1 MRTPICCR
9 RNKEISLDFDNS
21 DELMTYSGLESCIR
35 NSYSYEN
42 ESGPSREAADSLD
55 EEDSMSCSSSKDAFG
70 SFSSQWLVNKQ
81 DDQGSDDWEEGGS
94 TFYSPRQSFS
104 SCRSRPIYTMQV
116 SDVDAM
122 KEKFSK
128 LLLGD
133 DISGGCKGISTALTL
148 SNAITNLSA
157 TVFGELWKLEPLSE
171 DRKSRWRREMDWLLS
186 PTNYMVELVPAKQ
199 NGANGRTL
207 EEVLDSMVDTEF
219 WYEESGSRAEGR
231 PQPKKKW
238 WFPSPRV
245 PSSGLSASQR
255 KRLGFQGKFVHQVLK
270 ATKSINENVI
280 LQMPVPVAI
289 RNALP
294 KASDQLQNT
303 FVIHSS
309 PVNYMT
315 FYAII
320 RVLQSGKASLGEDIY
335 KVLTSSWSSLEEIL
349 GLLSLK
355 SEHAV
360 LVTVNRLETAVFAWK
375 QRISDGANARSPLR
389 NPWSYVKDVGSEHD
403 RMGKLLDRA
412 EVLLWLLKNRF
423 PNIPP
428 TFLDVT
434 RVKSNKDIGHSI
446 IEAYSRVIGN
456 LAFSIL
462 SRIGEI
468 LQEDD
473 LNKPST
479 PVATLKFDISSDVY
493 LAGISETPPGHIR
506 RSLINQMDM
515 VDGRSKPDK
524 AKALEE
530 SFVDNGT
537 ITIST
542 QNYRVLNHLRP
553 PPPWT
558 PLRISLPH

>member
-1 MRTPICCR
+1 MRTLICCR

-21 DELMTYSGLESCIR
+21 DELMTYGGLESCIR

-55 EEDSMSCSSSKDAFG
+55 EEDSTSCSSSKDAFG

-81 DDQGSDDWEEGGS
+81 DDQGSDNWEEGGS

-104 SCRSRPIYTMQV
+104 ACRSRPIYTMQV

-133 DISGGCKGISTALTL
+133 DISGGCKGISTALAL

-207 EEVLDSMVDTEF
+207 EIMTPKARSDIHMNLPALQKLDSMLIEVLDSMVDTEF
-219 WYEESGSRAEGR
+219 WYEESGSRAEGQPR
-231 PQPKKKW
+231 PNKKW
-238 WFPSPRV
+238 WLPSPRV

-270 ATKSINENVI
+270 AAKSINENVL

-289 RNALP
+289 GNALP
-294 KASDQLQNT
+294 KAS
-303 FVIHSS
+303 
-309 PVNYMT
+309 
-315 FYAII
+315 
-320 RVLQSGKASLGEDIY
+320 KASLGEDIY

-349 GLLSLK
+349 GLLPLK

-360 LVTVNRLETAVFAWK
+360 LVTVNKLENAVLSWK
-375 QRISDGANARSPLR
+375 QRISNGANARSPLR

-412 EVLLWLLKNRF
+412 AVLLWLLKNRF

-434 RVKSNKDIGHSI
+434 RVQSNKDIGHSI
-446 IEAYSRVIGN
+446 TEAYSRVIGN

-479 PVATLKFDISSDVY
+479 PVATLKFDISSEMY

-515 VDGRSKPDK
+515 VDGRSKPNK
-524 AKALEE
+524 AKVLEG
-530 SFVDNGT
+530 SFVDNEI
-537 ITIST
+537 IT
-542 QNYRVLNHLRP
+542 
-553 PPPWT
+553 
-558 PLRISLPH
+558 